1 MLNSVSNINP
11 NSDYKNSNQPE
22 KTLKKIGKF
31 YKSRISGN
39 DGASLSPAVSF
50 LHDLKWKLLEFK
62 NVTKDK
68 LIIRFLIEDIEFSTS
83 VDLPDVYRLSNVSY
97 KLNRIDRNSLS
108 ESLIFPEFVTVL
120 PLDYEASAEPAVQ
133 IRGLVLFFDDLVDFE
148 PHNSLPDC
156 IEYAHELFEQ
166 YKNLIE
172 KDFVYINGNL
182 KIFLERFLEIKIIP
196 QVNTDEERL
205 SIKITSASGQSEL

>member
-22 KTLKKIGKF
+22 KPPKKNSKL
-31 YKSRISGN
+31 YKNSIRGN
-39 DGASLSPAVSF
+39 DGASLSPAISF
-50 LHDLKWKLLEFK
+50 LHDIKWKLLEFK

-83 VDLPDVYRLSNVSY
+83 IDLADVYRLSNVQY
-97 KLNRIDRNSLS
+97 KLNRIDRNSSS
-108 ESLIFPEFVTVL
+108 ESLILPEFITVL
-120 PLDYEASAEPAVQ
+120 PLDYEVSVEPDIEV
-133 IRGLVLFFDDLVDFE
+133 RGLVLFFDDLVDFE
-148 PHNSLPDC
+148 PHNSMPDC
-156 IEYAHELFEQ
+156 IEYAYGLFEQ

-196 QVNTDEERL
+196 QINTDEERL
-205 SIKITSASGQSEL
+205 SIKITSAPGQSKL